1 MTIRTTRPYVCGHCG
16 EVFLTW
22 KYHQIFCSRSC
33 RSKGLWARKREA
45 MLAVLVALDHY
56 ETLYGTIP
64 KRITD
69 TAANTLTSFKE
80 AANAQA
86 TASME
91 KAKEE
96 LAELGYEE
104 NVNFT
109 HVVGLPNLLE
119 NSGHI
124 SIGIHPIFGNKEYSK
139 EDWNKAKG
147 EYCKLHDINLHLD
160 DTIEYE
166 QYFKTPFA
174 RLWTKNK

>member
-1 MTIRTTRPYVCGHCG
+1 MKISLDLHGVVNDLPDVFKFITESVIKNGGEIHILTGSTT
-16 EVFLTW
+16 
-22 KYHQIFCSRSC
+22 
-33 RSKGLWARKREA
+33 
-45 MLAVLVALDHY
+45 
-56 ETLYGTIP
+56 
-64 KRITD
+64 
-69 TAANTLTSFKE
+69 
-80 AANAQA
+80 
-86 TASME
+86 E

-147 EYCKLHDINLHLD
+147 IYCKRKGINLHLD